1 MKTVIDVALE
11 KSYPELLPIAKETI
25 KQSSNQETLG
35 EDRENLIHTVNE
47 ALPEMER

>member
-1 MKTVIDVALE
+1 MIDVALE
-11 KSYPELLPIAKETI
+11 KSYPELLPIAKCYI
-25 KQSSNQETLG
+25 NQEILG